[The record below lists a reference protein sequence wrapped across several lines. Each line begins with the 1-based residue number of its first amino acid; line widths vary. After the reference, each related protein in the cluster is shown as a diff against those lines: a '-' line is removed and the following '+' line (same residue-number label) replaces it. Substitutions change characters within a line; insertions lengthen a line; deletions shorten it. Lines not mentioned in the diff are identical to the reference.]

1 MLNCVRRQAISIC
14 TIVSIAVPFAKHSWK
29 VTTSPSQRVCVVEQ
43 ATKTKS
49 IQRIAIT
56 AKQNKRISPLSQPA
70 MRVFLCR
77 LCGMCCCCCWYV
89 WLHSVFF
96 FLFRNV
102 YSYYLL
108 FSLAVQHNRWR
119 VRAFT
124 VKNSCSYYH
133 SLCRHRF
140 SIRSQAMM
148 VTIYST
154 RVKCL
159 CLLVFGFGFGFGFS
173 VSLLAKSETYT
184 RRISS
189 NWILCC
195 VALLSVCFH
204 SFIH

>member
-1 MLNCVRRQAISIC
+1 MCRWTSNKNKI
-14 TIVSIAVPFAKHSWK
+14 HSTDCNHSQTK
-29 VTTSPSQRVCVVEQ
+29 QTNFTPLTTSNACVFMPFVWHV
-43 ATKTKS
+43 
-49 IQRIAIT
+49 
-56 AKQNKRISPLSQPA
+56 LLLLL
-70 MRVFLCR
+70 VR
-77 LCGMCCCCCWYV
+77 LVTFG
-89 WLHSVFF
+89 FF